1 MSHEANPEGLEP
13 IPSDQRSM
21 SLFHYIL
28 VWWAS
33 FIIVQGFST
42 AFFAVYPQGPLNVVQ
57 AAVAMTIGATVSAV
71 LFVINGLGGYREGIP
86 FVTQVRAAF
95 GPRGAMIPK
104 FVCAVPAIIWLG
116 IGNWI
121 GALAIQSIT
130 MTLFGFGN
138 VQLYFVLFILL
149 NLALAWGGI
158 TSIKWFDS
166 AAAVIIIAL
175 LAYTIFKVT
184 TEQGISTASIEHEGT
199 WGLPFLTIVAAHVGT
214 AITAALNANDLSR
227 HLEQRRGSWNH
238 ILGHVLGVAPAML
251 YMALVGIVFGTA
263 ITTDTGNPVFAIMD
277 VSPNPTLGAALLM
290 FVLAAQTSSNLTL
303 NMLPAVHIFQDTLDT
318 TWEKGLILTSVLS
331 VVTFPWVLFSS
342 QGGIYFLVINVYSV
356 PLGAVFGVLLAEYW
370 VFRSDGSN
378 TALYDTERTSEQ
390 GFMKGFSVTAVLSV
404 LIGSVA
410 SLAVLD
416 LSWMVGFPIGFGTY
430 VCLRKLNVDS
440 RTMAYLSDTESQSTA
455 AD

>member
-1 MSHEANPEGLEP
+1 MSQEATPEGLDP
-13 IPSDQRSM
+13 IPSDERSM
-21 SLFHYIL
+21 GLIHYVL

-71 LFVINGLGGYREGIP
+71 LFVINGLGGYRDGIP
-86 FVTQVRAAF
+86 FVAQIRAAF
-95 GPRGAMIPK
+95 GPRGAVIPK
-104 FVCAVPAIIWLG
+104 FVCALPAIIWLG

-121 GALAIQSIT
+121 GALALQGIT
-130 MTLFGFGN
+130 TTLFGFGN
-138 VQLYFVLFILL
+138 VQLYFGVFILL
-149 NLALAWGGI
+149 NLALAWSGI

-166 AAAVIIIAL
+166 VAAVVIILL
-175 LAYTIFKVT
+175 LAYTVFVVT
-184 TEQGISTASIEHEGT
+184 TQQGISTASIEHEGT
-199 WGLPFLTIVAAHVGT
+199 WGLPFVTIVAAHVGT

-238 ILGHVLGVAPAML
+238 ILGHMLGIAPAML

-263 ITTDTGNPVFAIMD
+263 ITTETGNPVFAILD
-277 VSPNPTLGAALLM
+277 VAPSPTIGAALLI

-318 TWEKGLILTSVLS
+318 SWEGGLIIASVLS
-331 VVTFPWVLFSS
+331 IVTFPWVLFSS
-342 QGGIYFLVINVYSV
+342 QGGIYFLVINIYSV

-370 VFRSDGSN
+370 VFGSGDSIGS
-378 TALYDTERTSEQ
+378 LYETGHDSEYWYIR
-390 GFMKGFSVTAVLSV
+390 GFSVTAVLSV

-410 SLAVLD
+410 SLAVLE
-416 LSWMVGFPIGFGTY
+416 LSWMIGLPIGFVTY
-430 VCLRKLNVDS
+430 TALRKLNLDI
-440 RTMAYLSDTESQSTA
+440 RTESYMSDSPAPA